1 MTAEPFNVDTLSFGD
16 GTIQTTAAAGG
27 GGGTIGGS
35 ITNDQVARG
44 ATTAND
50 IEGDNGLLFDGTSLT
65 VNTLSASNPV
75 VNLSSNTKAASLEV
89 ETSQQLSIKGG
100 SDSFVFD
107 VSSATGGV
115 TFPDGTT
122 QNTAATGG
130 GGGGPSIGG
139 LQSFQCKWA
148 GLTNAWYCV
157 NEANFGYSN
166 ATGINTG
173 NDIPWNNEGDGGR
186 VAYYPIFFPED
197 LTIDYTSV
205 IGAAFAGTPIIDFAI
220 FGSDADN
227 FPTGASLLSWS
238 ATMAGTFFNHIEV
251 AVAATSFTK
260 GLYFLA
266 VDAPSNIA
274 YLLGNMVAGF
284 IGTSVVNNTSYK
296 YGPAVTPFCNYQENT
311 NSLTSLN
318 RDSFSWYLAESSATS
333 IPATITLGNL
343 RLGGSDRDGQSVK
356 GMIVPALFVRSST

>member
-1 MTAEPFNVDTLSFGD
+1 
-16 GTIQTTAAAGG
+16 
-27 GGGTIGGS
+27 

-44 ATTAND
+44 ATTANE

-65 VNTLSASNPV
+65 VNTLSANNPV
-75 VNLSSNTKAASLEV
+75 VNLSSNTKAAQLEV
-89 ETSQQLSIKGG
+89 ETNQQLSIKGAN
-100 SDSFVFD
+100 SFVFD
-107 VSSATGGV
+107 VSSATGGI

-122 QNTAATGG
+122 QNTAAGGG

-173 NDIPWNNEGDGGR
+173 NDIPWNNEGDAGR

-343 RLGGSDRDGQSVK
+343 RLGGSVRDGQSVK